1 MNPRFLLPTL
11 FLLGSAHGAA
21 PAINSSLLN
30 DQAER
35 LYREIDAAV
44 KTAGGD
50 LNAQHLHLAVAFST
64 GHFARDPRMAEAARV
79 IASDLAQ
86 QHLVDGDQLSSYAW
100 EQRLWPH
107 AGETLNPLKITRDR
121 AALRAT
127 FQNLWP
133 RTAQAG
139 SEGGHDTEAVITE
152 LAQRFEGQTD
162 TVLVLL
168 TNTAASSAGRAGER
182 TIGENAPD
190 YVSALTRWTRVRTNT
205 TGATLSLPFGEGTRT
220 LDAVILTPRA
230 FSGAALSR
238 PRTELLT
245 QQTDAPAPQPARRS
259 PWLPILLGAAAVA
272 AIAGLLLA
280 RRTRGAASRPSR
292 REPLTLHV
300 AGRAFPLKDS
310 KDGDVICTVVGPGY
324 PVPPSSAQYVTLGA
338 GLPAIKF
345 LTVTR
350 SSSGLKVTPDLDVT
364 VEGDAPAPIPADRDA
379 EYTLTVKGRAPS
391 KPNLPPRPY
400 QTTLTLALRPEEHP

>member
-1 MNPRFLLPTL
+1 MKSRYLLPPLLL
-11 FLLGSAHGAA
+11 FGAA
-21 PAINSSLLN
+21 QATAPAANTTLLN
-30 DQAER
+30 EQAER
-35 LYREIDAAV
+35 LYREIETAV

-50 LNAQHLHLAVAFST
+50 LNQQHLHLAVAFST

-79 IASDLAQ
+79 IASDLAE

-107 AGETLNPLKITRDR
+107 AGEALNPLKITRDR
-121 AALRAT
+121 TALRES

-133 RTAQAG
+133 RTPQAG
-139 SEGGHDTEAVITE
+139 SEGGHDTEAVIVE
-152 LAQRFEGQTD
+152 LAQRFEGQSD
-162 TVLVLL
+162 TVVVLL
-168 TNTAASSAGRAGER
+168 TNTAASSAGRGGER

-205 TGATLSLPFGEGTRT
+205 TGATLSLPFGEGNRT
-220 LDAVILTPRA
+220 LDAVILTPRT

-238 PRTELLT
+238 SRTELLT
-245 QQTDAPAPQPARRS
+245 QQTDVPTPQPPRQI
-259 PWLPILLGAAAVA
+259 PWLPILLGLAAAAV
-272 AIAGLLLA
+272 IAGVILWL
-280 RRTRGAASRPSR
+280 RNRDNSPRPSR
-292 REPLTLHV
+292 RDPLALHI

-310 KDGDVICTVVGPGY
+310 RDGDVICTVVGPGY
-324 PVPPSSAQYVTLGA
+324 PVPPSSTQYVTLGA

-350 SSSGLKVTPDLDVT
+350 SGAGLKVTPDLDVT
-364 VEGDAPAPIPADRDA
+364 IEGDAPTPIPADQDA
-379 EYTLTVKGRAPS
+379 EYTLNVKGRAPS

-400 QTTLTLALRPEEHP
+400 QTTLTLALRPEEQP

>member
-1 MNPRFLLPTL
+1 MNSRFLLPTL

-21 PAINSSLLN
+21 PAINPSLLN

-50 LNAQHLHLAVAFST
+50 LNSQHLHLAVAFST

-107 AGETLNPLKITRDR
+107 AGEALNPLKITRDR
-121 AALRAT
+121 AALQAT

-182 TIGENAPD
+182 TIGENDPD

-205 TGATLSLPFGEGTRT
+205 TGATLSLPFGEGDRT
-220 LDAVILTPRA
+220 LDAVILTPRS

-245 QQTDAPAPQPARRS
+245 EQTDAPTSQPS
-259 PWLPILLGAAAVA
+259 QIPWLPVLLAGAAAA

-280 RRTRGAASRPSR
+280 RRRGGAASRPSR

-310 KDGDVICTVVGPGY
+310 EDGDVICTVVGPSY
-324 PVPPSSAQYVTLGA
+324 PIPPSGAQYVTLGA

-345 LTVTR
+345 FTVTR
-350 SSSGLKVTPDLDVT
+350 SGSGLTVTPDLDVT

>member
-1 MNPRFLLPTL
+1 MNTRYLLPP
-11 FLLGSAHGAA
+11 LLLLSSAQGSSPTVNAA
-21 PAINSSLLN
+21 LLN
-30 DQAER
+30 EQAER
-35 LYREIDAAV
+35 LYREIETAV
-44 KTAGGD
+44 TAAGGD
-50 LNAQHLHLAVAFST
+50 LEAQHVHLAVAFST

-107 AGETLNPLKITRDR
+107 AGESLNPLKITRDR
-121 AALRAT
+121 AALRAN

-152 LAQRFEGQTD
+152 LAQRFEGKKD

-205 TGATLSLPFGEGTRT
+205 TGATLSLPFGEGNRT
-220 LDAVILTPRA
+220 LDAVILTPRT

-245 QQTDAPAPQPARRS
+245 QQTDAPTPQPARRV
-259 PWLPILLGAAAVA
+259 PWLPILLGVA
-272 AIAGLLLA
+272 ALAGLILA
-280 RRTRGAASRPSR
+280 RRGQGARTRPSR
-292 REPLTLHV
+292 RDPLTLHV

-324 PVPPSSAQYVTLGA
+324 PIPPSNAQYVTLGA

-350 SSSGLKVTPDLDVT
+350 AGSGLKVTPDLDVT

-379 EYTLTVKGRAPS
+379 EYTLNVKGRAPS

-400 QTTLTLALRPEEHP
+400 QTTLTLALRPEEQP

>member
-1 MNPRFLLPTL
+1 MN
-11 FLLGSAHGAA
+11 AA
-21 PAINSSLLN
+21 LLN
-30 DQAER
+30 EQAER
-35 LYREIDAAV
+35 LYREIETAV
-44 KTAGGD
+44 TAAGGD
-50 LNAQHLHLAVAFST
+50 LEAQHVHLAVAFST

-107 AGETLNPLKITRDR
+107 AGESLNPLKITRDR
-121 AALRAT
+121 AALRAN

-152 LAQRFEGQTD
+152 LAQRFEGKKD

-205 TGATLSLPFGEGTRT
+205 TGATLSLPFGEGNRT
-220 LDAVILTPRA
+220 LDAVILTPRT

-245 QQTDAPAPQPARRS
+245 QQTDAPTPQPARRV
-259 PWLPILLGAAAVA
+259 PWLPILLGVA
-272 AIAGLLLA
+272 ALAGLILA
-280 RRTRGAASRPSR
+280 RRGQGARTRPSR
-292 REPLTLHV
+292 RDPLTLHV

-324 PVPPSSAQYVTLGA
+324 PIPPSNAQYVTLGA

-350 SSSGLKVTPDLDVT
+350 AGSGLKVTPDLDVT

-379 EYTLTVKGRAPS
+379 EYTLNVKGRAPS

-400 QTTLTLALRPEEHP
+400 QTTLTLALRPEEQP